1 MLIKREVF
9 EGMSEPWFD
18 MPWQTTRGSMGE
30 DVFFCKK
37 ARELGHKI
45 YIDHDVS
52 HEIGHIGTFEFGHP
66 HTWVVKEEMD
76 KEAENGT

>member
-1 MLIKREVF
+1 
-9 EGMSEPWFD
+9 
-18 MPWQTTRGSMGE
+18 MGE

-37 ARELGHKI
+37 AQELGYKVS
-45 YIDHDVS
+45 IDHDVS